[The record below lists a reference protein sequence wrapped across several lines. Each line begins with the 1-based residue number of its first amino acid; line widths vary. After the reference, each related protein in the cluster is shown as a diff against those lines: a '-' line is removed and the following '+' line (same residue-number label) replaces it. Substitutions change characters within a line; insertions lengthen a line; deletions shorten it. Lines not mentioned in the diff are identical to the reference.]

1 MSSRSEGRL
10 TLGDDGNVV
19 NETTPLLNAPESTG
33 GSSQSNGTLDSRQA
47 NGHVN
52 PKPAESTAQDGTQD
66 EEEKKMP
73 YVQILILCYAS
84 LGEPV
89 AFFAIFP
96 FVNEMIAVNG
106 HLIEKDVGFYSGLI
120 ESLFSLTQM
129 LLMIIYGRAAD
140 RLGRKPVLVFSLTG
154 VGFATALFGMSKTVW
169 QMIVTR
175 CLAGVF
181 AGSVVTIRTML
192 SENTTKET
200 QGKAFSWYM
209 FTRNLGIFLGPIV
222 GIFRPVSD
230 IIKLITL
237 THIIQAAPSQIQ
249 PNSSHPCLVELS
261 CGTTTPT
268 RFHATLQAVSFSL
281 LLCSPSSS

>member
-1 MSSRSEGRL
+1 MGPRSVERIKFD
-10 TLGDDGNVV
+10 DDGNLV
-19 NETTPLLNAPESTG
+19 NETTPLLNAPETTG
-33 GSSQSNGTLDSRQA
+33 TSSQHNGTLDPGQA
-47 NGHVN
+47 NGRAN
-52 PKPAESTAQDGTQD
+52 SKPADPSNQDGTHNGGA
-66 EEEKKMP
+66 EKKMP

-84 LGEPV
+84 LGEPI

-106 HLIEKDVGFYSGLI
+106 NLDEKNVGFYSGLI

-154 VGFATALFGMSKTVW
+154 VGFATALFGMSTTIW

-181 AGSVVTIRTML
+181 AGSVVTVRTML
-192 SENTTKET
+192 SENTDKET
-200 QGKAFSWYM
+200 QGRAFSWYM

-222 GIFRPVSD
+222 GVF
-230 IIKLITL
+230 K
-237 THIIQAAPSQIQ
+237 PS
-249 PNSSHPCLVELS
+249 
-261 CGTTTPT
+261 
-268 RFHATLQAVSFSL
+268 
-281 LLCSPSSS
+281 